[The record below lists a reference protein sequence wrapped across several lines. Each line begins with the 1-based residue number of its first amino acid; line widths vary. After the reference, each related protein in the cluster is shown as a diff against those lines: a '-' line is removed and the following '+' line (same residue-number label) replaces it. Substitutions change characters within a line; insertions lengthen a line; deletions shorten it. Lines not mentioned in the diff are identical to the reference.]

1 MLAVLNQREHRT
13 MFFKKKISVE
23 EYCQKNLA
31 PLLSNEH
38 EETWEAIRRH
48 CNDNGLN
55 QLDAELYYSHLR
67 AIFIELLL
75 IAIAKNCRG
84 NASLNAHI
92 FISAYLKDHGR
103 SDIGEM
109 MHEYSQAFA
118 SSMTDGVEAM
128 MRYFAKINCIQL
140 QQRTVEQLLA
150 EFYAV
155 LEVYYND
162 FKSIKLVNE
171 DIKVY

>member
-1 MLAVLNQREHRT
+1 
-13 MFFKKKISVE
+13 MFFKKKVSVE
-23 EYCQKNLA
+23 DYCQKNLA
-31 PLLSNEH
+31 TLLSSEH
-38 EETWEAIRRH
+38 EETWEAIRGH

-55 QLDAELYYSHLR
+55 QLDAQVYYSHLR
-67 AIFIELLL
+67 AIFIEMLL

-92 FISAYLKDHGR
+92 FINAYLKEHGC
-103 SDIGEM
+103 SDISEM

-128 MRYFAKINCIQL
+128 TRYFAKINHIQL
-140 QQRTVEQLLA
+140 QQRAVEQLLA

-162 FKSIKLVNE
+162 FKSIKLVDE
-171 DIKVY
+171 GIKVC